1 MKLSISSGDVRTP
14 TPLAVVFDLDG
25 TLIDS
30 REDIA
35 AACNH
40 ALASRGRAPLPVDT
54 IAQFVGDGARLLVA
68 RAFALPARSGEV
80 DGALDA
86 FHAYYEAHP
95 ATHTRLMPGATE
107 ALDALG
113 DRPLAVCTN
122 KPRKTTLAVLD
133 ALDLAR
139 RFVAIRAGGDG
150 PLKPNAS
157 AVTDV
162 LRSMRADATRAW
174 MVGDGEQD
182 ILAGRAAGCVT
193 VGVRGGI
200 QGSERLEAAR
210 PDMLLET
217 LLELVALVKV
227 GRAV

>member
-14 TPLAVVFDLDG
+14 TPLAVIFDLDG

-40 ALASRGRAPLPVDT
+40 ALAAMGRPPLPVET
-54 IAQFVGDGARLLVA
+54 IAAFVGDGARVLVA
-68 RAFALPARSGEV
+68 RALDLPPKSAEV
-80 DGALDA
+80 DRALDA
-86 FHAYYEAHP
+86 FHLYYEANP
-95 ATHTRLMPGATE
+95 TRHTRLMPGALE

-113 DRPLAVCTN
+113 DRPLAICTN
-122 KPRKTTLAVLD
+122 KPRATTLAVLD
-133 ALDLAR
+133 ALALTR

-150 PLKPNAS
+150 PLKPHPF
-157 AVTDV
+157 AVSDV
-162 LRSMRADATRAW
+162 LRSIRVDPSRAW

-182 ILAGRAAGCVT
+182 VLAGRAAGCVT

-200 QGSERLEAAR
+200 QAGDRLEAAR

-217 LLELVALVKV
+217 LLELVALVRV